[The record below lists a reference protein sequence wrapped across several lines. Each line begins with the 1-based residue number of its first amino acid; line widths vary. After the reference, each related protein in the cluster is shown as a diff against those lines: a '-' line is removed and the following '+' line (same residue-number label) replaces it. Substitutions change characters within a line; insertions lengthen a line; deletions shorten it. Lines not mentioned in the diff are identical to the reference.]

1 MRRCL
6 FSLSAIVLVTGLVAP
21 PVASAQQSLNLY
33 VGGFAPRSEDAR
45 IGDDVLVQNLVPN
58 RDLDFLS
65 FNINDFNGG
74 TVGGEWLIA
83 LGDKF
88 DAGLGLG
95 FYQRTV
101 PTVHAH
107 FVNNDGSEIQANL
120 KLRIV
125 PFTATVRFLPFGHRA
140 AIQPYIGA
148 GAGAFRWLY
157 IETGQFVDFTD
168 PQRTIFRGN
177 FVSSG
182 SASGPVVLGGVRV
195 PIGST
200 AIGGEIR
207 YQSAHGNLPSDQGFA
222 GSRIDL
228 GGFAY
233 LLTFNIRF

>member
-1 MRRCL
+1 MHRWPL
-6 FSLSAIVLVTGLVAP
+6 SLSAVVLVTGFVATP
-21 PVASAQQSLNLY
+21 AASAQQSLNVY

-45 IGDDVLVQNLVPN
+45 VGDDVLVQN
-58 RDLDFLS
+58 RDFLL
-65 FNINDFNGG
+65 FKINDFNGG

-95 FYQRTV
+95 FYQRMV
-101 PTVHAH
+101 PAVYTN
-107 FVNNDGSEIQANL
+107 FVNNDGSEIQADL

-125 PFTATVRFLPFGHRA
+125 PFTATVRLLPFGHHA
-140 AIQPYIGA
+140 PIQPYIGA
-148 GAGAFRWLY
+148 GAGAFRWRY
-157 IETGQFVDFTD
+157 SETGQFVDFTD
-168 PQRTIFRGN
+168 PKRTIFRGN
-177 FVSSG
+177 FVGSG
-182 SASGPVVLGGVRV
+182 GAAGPVVLGGVRV

-207 YQSAHGNLPSDQGFA
+207 YQSAEATLPSDQGFA
-222 GSRIDL
+222 GSKIDL

>member
-1 MRRCL
+1 MRRYL
-6 FSLSAIVLVTGLVAP
+6 LSLSAIVLVTGFIAT
-21 PVASAQQSLNLY
+21 PVAFAQQSLNLY

-45 IGDDVLVQNLVPN
+45 IGDDVLVQN
-58 RDLDFLS
+58 RDFLS

-101 PTVHAH
+101 PSVYTNY
-107 FVNNDGSEIQANL
+107 VNNDGSEIEANL

-125 PFTATVRFLPFGHRA
+125 PFTATVRFLPLGHRA

-148 GAGAFRWLY
+148 GAGAFRWRY
-157 IETGQFVDFTD
+157 SETGQFVDFTD
-168 PQRTIFRGN
+168 PRRTIFRGN
-177 FVSSG
+177 FVGSG
-182 SASGPVVLGGVRV
+182 SAAGPVVVGGVRV
-195 PIGST
+195 PLGST

-207 YQSAHGNLPSDQGFA
+207 YQSAQGNLRSDQGFA
-222 GSRIDL
+222 GSKIDL

>member
-6 FSLSAIVLVTGLVAP
+6 LSFGAIVLVTGFVAT
-21 PVASAQQSLNLY
+21 PVASAQQSLNLW

-45 IGDDVLVQNLVPN
+45 IGDDVLVQN
-58 RDLDFLS
+58 RDFLI

-101 PTVHAH
+101 PSVYTKY
-107 FVNNDGSEIQANL
+107 VNSDGSEIQANL

-140 AIQPYIGA
+140 AIQPYLGV
-148 GAGAFRWLY
+148 GTGAFRWRY
-157 IETGQFVDFTD
+157 SETGQFVDFTD
-168 PQRTIFRGN
+168 PRRTIFRGN

-182 SASGPVVLGGVRV
+182 SAAGPVVLGGVRV

-207 YQSAHGNLPSDQGFA
+207 YQSAERTLPSDLGFA
-222 GSRIDL
+222 GSKIDL